1 MLLKNKVVVVTGST
15 RGIGLGI
22 AMKVAQEGG
31 IPVITGTNTELLN
44 VILPEKFAQLGYQEA
59 MFLKCDVRKEAD
71 VAQVM
76 ETACKKYGRIDCVVA
91 NAGIYDLCPVVDMSG
106 ERWDSLVNINL
117 RGAFLANKYG
127 ITYMLKNGGGKIVN
141 ISSDVGLRGCELQCS
156 YTTSKFGIR
165 GLTQSLAK
173 EYARQNINVNCLC
186 VGNVDTDMWDHVG
199 KCLEDYN
206 NRPSE
211 MFREETRESIPMGRF
226 GTPEDIGNA
235 TVILLSDYANYITG
249 ASIPVSGGSSMN

>member
-1 MLLKNKVVVVTGST
+1 MLLKDKVVVVTGST

-31 IPVITGTNTELLN
+31 IPVVTGTNMELLEH
-44 VILPEKFAQLGYQEA
+44 VLPKQFSDLGYTQA
-59 MFLKCDVRKEAD
+59 LFLKCDVRQESE
-71 VAQVM
+71 VANVM
-76 ETACKKYGRIDCVVA
+76 STAYEKYGRIDCVVA

-106 ERWDSLVNINL
+106 ERWDSLVDINL
-117 RGAFLANKYG
+117 RGAFLTDKYG
-127 ITYMLKNGGGKIVN
+127 IIYMLKNGGGKIVN

-186 VGNVDTDMWDHVG
+186 VGNVDTDMWTHVG

-206 NRPSE
+206 NRDSE
-211 MFREETRESIPMGRF
+211 LFREETKESIPMGRF

-235 TVILLSDYANYITG
+235 AVMLLSDYANYITG
-249 ASIPVSGGSSMN
+249 ASVPVSGGSSMN